1 MQNWCFFAFL
11 FFGLS
16 SCRPTAPTAKTLDIP
31 EPRII
36 SLSGAITETLY
47 ALGYGSKVVGVD
59 VTSTYPSDVQQLPK
73 VGHVRSLN
81 AEGLLSLQ
89 PTLILAEQSEFN
101 SPALKQIETAG
112 IRVAYV
118 EKPFSLE
125 APDVLFR
132 SLGKLLGLPAQQYQK
147 EMERVAL
154 EREQLAMGS
163 KLIDSRPKV
172 AFIYSRGKGQM
183 LLAGKNTAAD
193 AMIQA
198 VGGVNP
204 LQDFEDFRAFSQE
217 GLLAAN
223 PDVLLLFSTGQGT
236 EADTQSLAQIS
247 GLEQTK
253 AGKNKHIVF
262 MDGNYVLGFGP
273 RSVAAALE
281 LQQKIIEFGY

>member
-1 MQNWCFFAFL
+1 MRNWFSFSFVLFAL
-11 FFGLS
+11 ASCQPDAPAAAS
-16 SCRPTAPTAKTLDIP
+16 SVIP

-36 SLSGAITETLY
+36 SLSGAITETVY
-47 ALGYGSKVVGVD
+47 VLGYGSKVVGVD
-59 VTSTYPSDVQQLPK
+59 VTSTYPPEAQLHPK

-101 SPALKQIETAG
+101 SPALKQVEAAG
-112 IRVAYV
+112 IRVAYL

-125 APDVLFR
+125 APDVLFQ
-132 SLGKLLGLPAQQYQK
+132 SLGQLLGLPAQQYQR
-147 EMERVAL
+147 EMERIAL
-154 EREQLAMGS
+154 EREQLARGS
-163 KLIDSRPKV
+163 KQLDSRPKV

-217 GLLAAN
+217 GLLAAD

-236 EADTQSLAQIS
+236 EADTQSLAQIQ

-273 RSVAAALE
+273 RSIAAALE

>member
-1 MQNWCFFAFL
+1 MRNWCFFAFL

-16 SCRPTAPTAKTLDIP
+16 SCRPAPPTPETLAIP

-47 ALGYGSKVVGVD
+47 ALDYGSSVVGVD
-59 VTSTYPSDVQQLPK
+59 VTSTYPSDAQQLPK

-118 EKPFSLE
+118 DKPFTLE

-132 SLGKLLGLPAQQYQK
+132 SLGKLLGLPEQQYQR
-147 EMERVAL
+147 EMEHVAF

-163 KLIDSRPKV
+163 KLIGRRPKV
-172 AFIYSRGKGQM
+172 VFIYSRGKGQM

-198 VGGVNP
+198 VGGFNP

-217 GLLAAN
+217 GLLAAD

-236 EADTQSLAQIS
+236 EADTQSLAQIP

-273 RSVAAALE
+273 RSIAAALE